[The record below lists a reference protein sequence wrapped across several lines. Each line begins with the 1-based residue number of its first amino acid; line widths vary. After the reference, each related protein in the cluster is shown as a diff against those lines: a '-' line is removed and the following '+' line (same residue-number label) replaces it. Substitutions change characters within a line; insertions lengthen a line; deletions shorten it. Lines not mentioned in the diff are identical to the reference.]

1 MFNTDKS
8 KEASQNKVSG
18 LMGGLASA
26 GISAGIGVGSNLL
39 NNLMY
44 GSPKQQQQQMQDMQ
58 IKGAKEL
65 ADYNNQKQMELW
77 KATNYGAQREE
88 LEKAG
93 LSASLMYGGSGA
105 GGGTTG
111 SGGGGMPTGDTG
123 SAQMMAKMQAQAM
136 NADTVLKLA
145 TADKT
150 KAETDNLKGEIKQG
164 LGLDNIAKEFENK
177 LNKDSRE
184 DQLATIKETARKL
197 TGEANSAGVKGAVD
211 TATQVAQQEQILA
224 GAVGAVLNNYATM
237 SGVEK
242 NEAEMKKWADEIA
255 QKWQELKLKG
265 EQVNIE
271 RFKAEVMA
279 NTPGINQVIGGK
291 IDNLFNAISEISDIT
306 DTNKFRRKVK

>member
-18 LMGGLASA
+18 LMGGLA
-26 GISAGIGVGSNLL
+26 GVGVGVGSSML
-39 NNLMY
+39 NNALY
-44 GSPKQQQQQMQDMQ
+44 GSPKYQQQQMQDMQ

-65 ADYNNQKQMELW
+65 ADYNYQKQLDMW
-77 KATNYGAQREE
+77 KATNFGAQRAEM
-88 LEKAG
+88 EKAG

-123 SAQMMAKMQAQAM
+123 SAQMMARVQAQAM

-145 TADKT
+145 TAEKT
-150 KAETDNLKGEIKQG
+150 KAETANISGGVAKGLE
-164 LGLDNIAKEFENK
+164 LDNIAKEFQNN
-177 LNKDSRE
+177 LNKDSKD

-211 TATQVAQQEQILA
+211 TATQVAQQSQIFSE
-224 GAVGAVLNNYATM
+224 AVGAYLNNIATM

-242 NEAEMKKWADEIA
+242 NDAEIKKMGEEIA

-279 NTPGINQVIGGK
+279 NTPSIDQVVGGK
-291 IDNLFNAISEISDIT
+291 IDNLFNAISELSDIT